1 MPDPE
6 LRELVAAAQ
15 ARSEAFMQSSRQQMF
30 QSFQEQ
36 RAVGVGSPG
45 GMRSS
50 IGVGGDR
57 DRPQPGTPSGRLM
70 DAITDIVRRGAA
82 FGGGVAGGVARPV
95 FAGGAAGVG
104 AVAGAGTFLAGESP
118 FGPAGIAGGT
128 ITDMQRRMGF
138 FQTAFAGYGE
148 GLPFGLGRYA
158 AQRMDME
165 SYQARA
171 MAQED
176 LRDRF
181 VGGARRGGFSALNL
195 LSFGLMNYGMRRAG
209 LTLEYGRT
217 EQFSRHI
224 QNQMRFVTRDTLRA
238 AGMSQYAG
246 PFATGITREG
256 AREFGRPLAREM
268 GRLEAEMGLSPEEM
282 MALESRAVGTMGI
295 TRLNEVISQGPE
307 AMASSVMRQTRS
319 VRDIQRT
326 LNLSEEEAK
335 EFFSTI
341 GQLYGTADRIA
352 GMAEES
358 RRYAGRWGMN
368 KRQVFDIMREFED
381 MGRQMGLG
389 QTRTREVGM
398 GYVESMRAQQRMG
411 IMGREE
417 LMRYGGR
424 TEEEALRIQ
433 ARMRFERGVG
443 MFEQGRLGG
452 LGMLMTQD
460 RDTYMQF
467 MTGRMGPMEVAGAI
481 GGVTAADPLAFGTAR
496 YDPNTRTMAGRLA
509 NLTQYRATM
518 AMKQGGMMIFG
529 GRETEMIQDFQQ
541 RTGYDDMTAAQ
552 EFRRLQRERAV
563 FTRMAGR
570 AFGGRDSR
578 QRGHDIQ
585 SVFHRLTAEGLGE
598 FASGITGKD
607 LYGSAVDVY
616 SMMLDENG
624 NYDTSKS
631 IEDVLRE
638 RAVGMNETPGDIAG
652 LMRESRYALY
662 AGATRA
668 EGRGGFDVGP
678 GLERARWARENLTSD
693 VIGKFLSPLAQRL
706 RGSDTERARE
716 INRLMFGGAGTGS
729 GGIRMPIGL
738 RKRFGWF
745 EKRVDAAGIPIGEQQ
760 ILNVGLE
767 KEGTFRLDL
776 MGTARTG
783 IDFANI
789 EQAIESLVKEANKG
803 NDNVITG
810 QFNAQGMKNTIYK
823 YLREGASA
831 FSGEGLTETLSGLR
845 ESGHLPGKARGLYE
859 AFLMKKYEGFAETVF
874 GRGSINT
881 ISDLAGRIAQADVG
895 DSAAMTKIAGL
906 GAADV
911 RRFARAY
918 GRGDKGFFLQGGLER
933 VEDIFGTTEQAVSG
947 IRTALGRAGVT
958 GWDVGKISRALQ
970 PGGAGREELTGLMRQ
985 DNIVT
990 EVLRQVLRTQEAEK
1004 LEDPLG
1010 TVGRPMV
1017 VEPSAK
1023 SVLKKMWK

>member
-181 VGGARRGGFSALNL
+181 VGGARRGGFAALNL

-238 AGMSQYAG
+238 AGMGQYAG

-358 RRYAGRWGMN
+358 
-368 KRQVFDIMREFED
+368 D

-389 QTRTREVGM
+389 QARTREVGM

-411 IMGREE
+411 VMTREE

-433 ARMRFERGVG
+433 ARQRFQQGVG

-481 GGVTAADPLAFGTAR
+481 GGITAANPLAFGRAR

-518 AMKQGGMMIFG
+518 AMKGAGMMIFG
-529 GRETEMIQDFQQ
+529 GEEPEMIQDFQR

-563 FTRMAGR
+563 FTKMGGR
-570 AFGGRDSR
+570 AYGGGEDQ

-585 SVFHRLTAEGLGE
+585 SIYHRLTAEGLGE
-598 FASGITGKD
+598 FASGITGED
-607 LYGSAVDVY
+607 LYGAAVAVY
-616 SMMLDENG
+616 GMRLDANG

-631 IEDVLRE
+631 LEDVLRE
-638 RAVGMNETPGDIAG
+638 NSIGMNETPGDIAG
-652 LMRESRYALY
+652 MMMESPYTRFL
-662 AGATRA
+662 AGTKLTA
-668 EGRGGFDVGP
+668 RGGRDVGP
-678 GLERARWARENLTSD
+678 SLRRVREARANLTSG
-693 VIGKFLSPLAQRL
+693 VIGKFIAPFAQRL
-706 RGSDTERARE
+706 RGTPEERSRE
-716 INRLMFGGAGTGS
+716 INRLMFGRGTGS
-729 GGIRMPIGL
+729 AGL
-738 RKRFGWF
+738 RL
-745 EKRVDAAGIPIGEQQ
+745 D
-760 ILNVGLE
+760 VGVRTRQWGALGLGVLTGKAPPATMQTLQVALE
-767 KEGTFRLDL
+767 EAGTFRLETL
-776 MGTARTG
+776 GKTRSG
-783 IDFANI
+783 IDIANI
-789 EQAIESLVKEANKG
+789 EQAIEDIVKESNKG
-803 NDNVITG
+803 NDNVITS

-823 YLREGASA
+823 YLREGAAA
-831 FSGEGLTETLSGLR
+831 FSGEGLTESLSGLR
-845 ESGHLPGKARGLYE
+845 EAGFVPGQSRRLYE

-881 ISDLAGRIAQADVG
+881 ITELAARVAQADVG
-895 DSAAMTKIAGL
+895 ADAGEISASMRKMAGL

-911 RRFARAY
+911 QRFARAY
-918 GRGDKGFFLQGGLER
+918 GRGDKGFFLEGGLER
-933 VEDIFGTTEQAVSG
+933 VQDIFGTTEQAVTG

-958 GWDVGKISRALQ
+958 GWDTGSITRALQ
-970 PGGAGREELTGLMRQ
+970 PGGARREELTGLMGRS
-985 DNIVT
+985 NIVT

-1010 TVGRPMV
+1010 SAGRPMI

-1023 SVLKKMWK
+1023 SVADNMWVK